1 MSKLVNISIVNSEGQ
16 PVREFALPA
25 GVTSFKVSPALV
37 HQVAVG
43 YASNKRAGTAHTK
56 NRAEVSGG
64 GKKPWKQK
72 GTGRARHGSIRS
84 PLWKGGGVTFG
95 PRNER
100 NYIKRTPQQLK
111 KKALSMVVA
120 DYLLS
125 GQVIVVNEFPQADK
139 TKVFATLF
147 RSLKI
152 KTGKRILVL
161 LLDKEKNL
169 RRGLSNLPSVEIMG
183 VKQLNAYDGL
193 SVQQW
198 LVSEAGLAQL
208 IKLVV

>member
-1 MSKLVNISIVNSEGQ
+1 MSKSVNISIVDSAGQ

-25 GVTSFKVSPALV
+25 EVALLKVKPAMV
-37 HQVAVG
+37 HQVVVG

-84 PLWKGGGVTFG
+84 PLWIGGGVTFG

-100 NYIKRTPQQLK
+100 NYTKRTPQQLK

-125 GQVIVVNEFPQADK
+125 GKVIVVNEFPQADK

-152 KTGKRILVL
+152 KTGKRVLVL
-161 LLDKEKNL
+161 LMDKEKNL
-169 RRGLSNLPSVEIMG
+169 RRGLANLPGVEIMG